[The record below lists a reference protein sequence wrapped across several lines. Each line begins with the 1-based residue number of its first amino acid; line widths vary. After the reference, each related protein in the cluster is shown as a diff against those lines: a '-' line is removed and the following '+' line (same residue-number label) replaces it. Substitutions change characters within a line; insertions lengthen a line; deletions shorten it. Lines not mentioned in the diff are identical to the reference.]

1 MENCV
6 SLGGQNG
13 NRDIGQYDALA
24 KLNSGLH
31 PYIDQNGNI
40 YVTSQIYV
48 DRMANKGLKWERTSS
63 YNIGLDFSLFNDR
76 LRGSM
81 ETYMTET
88 TDLLVD
94 RALPSILGFA
104 SVKANLGKLANKGF
118 ELSLNGDIIRTNDFT
133 WTSSG
138 SFSFNRRKLKSLYG
152 DMEDVLDE
160 NGNVIG
166 QKEKD
171 DPKNGWFIG
180 HDPDQIWDYEFG
192 GVWQLGQEEEASKYG
207 CKPGDFR
214 FIDQDGN
221 GVLDDDDKTFQ
232 GYKTPRFF
240 WSWRNEFI
248 YKDFSLSFMLYS
260 DIGHYDYYNHASNS
274 GGMFDRY
281 STYDQPRWTPENPTN
296 EYGRIGSYRFANYY
310 KKKTFVRMDNI
321 SLSYAVPKD
330 FLKKFKVQNMRIS
343 LTARN
348 PFTITGWDYFDVE
361 ATKKNRDDGLYG
373 MRSYNISFNFTL

>member
-1 MENCV
+1 M
-6 SLGGQNG
+6 
-13 NRDIGQYDALA
+13 
-24 KLNSGLH
+24 
-31 PYIDQNGNI
+31 
-40 YVTSQIYV
+40 
-48 DRMANKGLKWERTSS
+48 
-63 YNIGLDFSLFNDR
+63 
-76 LRGSM
+76 
-81 ETYMTET
+81 
-88 TDLLVD
+88 
-94 RALPSILGFA
+94 
-104 SVKANLGKLANKGF
+104 ANKGF

>member
-1 MENCV
+1 
-6 SLGGQNG
+6 
-13 NRDIGQYDALA
+13 
-24 KLNSGLH
+24 
-31 PYIDQNGNI
+31 
-40 YVTSQIYV
+40 
-48 DRMANKGLKWERTSS
+48 
-63 YNIGLDFSLFNDR
+63 
-76 LRGSM
+76 
-81 ETYMTET
+81 
-88 TDLLVD
+88 
-94 RALPSILGFA
+94 
-104 SVKANLGKLANKGF
+104 
-118 ELSLNGDIIRTNDFT
+118 
-133 WTSSG
+133 
-138 SFSFNRRKLKSLYG
+138 
-152 DMEDVLDE
+152 MEDVLDE

-221 GVLDDDDKTFQ
+221 GGLDDDDKTFQ

-361 ATKKNRDDGLYG
+361 ATKKNRDDGAYG